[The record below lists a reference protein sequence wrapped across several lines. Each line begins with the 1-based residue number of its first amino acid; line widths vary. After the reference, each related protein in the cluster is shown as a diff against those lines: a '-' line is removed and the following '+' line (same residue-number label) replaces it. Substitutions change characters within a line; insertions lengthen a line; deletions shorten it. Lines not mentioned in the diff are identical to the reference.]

1 MSQFQALIS
10 KLTNIAALKNPR
22 TYIIAILLAIVLFLI
37 DVWLLSTLSA
47 VVLKIY
53 YNGLQA
59 LGQNVP
65 GIPSPAWYFLHPLGV
80 SQAWIKHMSGQPLS
94 APQVFTGWLI
104 ANALIAVGAFIAY
117 CSASRK
123 VNISSNS
130 PGGTSRFLK
139 PLEAVNYLNY
149 RYAPGIIFGEL
160 NVFGHRP
167 VILKPNAPG
176 NRNVAVFGPPGS
188 MKSAGYM
195 RNNLFQAV
203 RSGWSVVVT
212 DPKGELVRDYYNY
225 FVKKDYTVKVFNLVS
240 MLNSDRWNPLAE
252 VNDDISAQN
261 FCNVVIANTS
271 VPGRKGGDP
280 FWDRA
285 EMNLLKA
292 LVLYIVHEL
301 PPNNRNIGSLYSVL
315 ACGDSKELDNLF
327 AGLPPTHPSRLPY
340 NLFLETSGT
349 VRSGVII
356 GLGTRLEVFQN
367 RLVRELTADNDI
379 DLESPGKQKCAY
391 FCIISDTESSFD
403 FLASLFFSFLFIKL
417 TKLAD
422 RQKKGVLEVPVNFL
436 MDEFCNIS
444 GIPDFDK
451 KISTMRGRGIACSV
465 IFQNIP
471 QLMRT
476 YPDCTW
482 EIILGD
488 CDYWLIL
495 GTREKASAS
504 YISDIIGQTTVEKK
518 SDTSL
523 KGIDGMFNPW
533 AGKITRAPEKRALI
547 DLAEVGRIDP
557 DECIL
562 RLANGQ
568 IIKLRKMHYTK
579 YPWARE
585 LEPEHIEDYLPEW
598 AERFIEIKQG
608 KPVETDVEC
617 RQEPDEQGETE
628 AGAGA
633 QSPQRRK
640 GRTKQQPQH
649 DYRQE
654 TFWN

>member
-1 MSQFQALIS
+1 MSQLQAVAYKAANNIIS
-10 KLTNIAALKNPR
+10 NYRIYTIA
-22 TYIIAILLAIVLFLI
+22 LLVMVIYFI
-37 DVWLLSTLSA
+37 DVWLLSSLSA
-47 VVLKIY
+47 GVLKIY
-53 YNGLQA
+53 YNGLSVIGQA
-59 LGQNVP
+59 VP
-65 GIPSPAWYFLHPLGV
+65 DIPSPAWYFQHPLQV
-80 SQAWIKHMSGQPLS
+80 TLAWTKHIFGYPLS
-94 APQVFTGWLI
+94 TPQVFKGWLA
-104 ANALIAVGAFIAY
+104 ANLFIGVIIVVAY
-117 CSASRK
+117 SAAKRK
-123 VNISSNS
+123 DRIGDT
-130 PGGTSRFLK
+130 GGTSRFISSGETK
-139 PLEAVNYLNY
+139 RYLAY
-149 RYAPGIIFGEL
+149 KYMPGIIFGQ
-160 NVFGHRP
+160 VGTKP

-203 RSGWSVVVT
+203 RSGWSVIVT
-212 DPKGELVRDYYNY
+212 DPKGELVRDYKNY

-261 FCNVVIANTS
+261 FCNIVIANTS
-271 VPGRKGGDP
+271 VPGRKGGDL

-292 LVLYIVHEL
+292 LVLYVVHEL
-301 PPNNRNIGSLYSVL
+301 PPNNKNLGALYTLL

-327 AGLPPTHPSRLPY
+327 AGLSPTHPSRLPY

-367 RLVRELTADNDI
+367 RLVRELTADDDI
-379 DLESPGKQKCAY
+379 DLELPGKEKCAY

-403 FLASLFFSFLFIKL
+403 FLASLFFSFLFTKL

-422 RQKKGVLEVPVNFL
+422 RQKNGVLEVPVNFL

-444 GIPDFDK
+444 GIPDFEK

-476 YPDCTW
+476 YPDRTW

-495 GTREKASAS
+495 GAREKASAG
-504 YISDIIGQTTVEKK
+504 YISDIIGNTTVEKQ
-518 SDTSL
+518 SDKRP
-523 KGIDGMFNPW
+523 KGIEGVINPW
-533 AGKITRAPEKRALI
+533 EGSITTSPEKRALM
-547 DLAEVGRIDP
+547 DLAEVGRMDM

-562 RLANGQ
+562 RLSNGQ
-568 IIKLRKMHYTK
+568 VIKLKKMHYTK

-585 LEPEHIEDYLPEW
+585 LEPQHIEEYLPEW
-598 AERFIEIKQG
+598 AARYIEQDRLVEAGQDARDDDGQER
-608 KPVETDVEC
+608 D
-617 RQEPDEQGETE
+617 ETE
-628 AGAGA
+628 ARQEESGR
-633 QSPQRRK
+633 SSSQRRT
-640 GRTKQQPQH
+640 RRSRERPQPDHQQ
-649 DYRQE
+649 E
-654 TFWN
+654 SFWS